1 MSTATYAHIE
11 ADAAGVPVISG
22 TTMKVVELV
31 AEHLAWGWDAV
42 QLQRQHPYL
51 TMGQVR
57 SALAYFHD
65 HEQELRDE
73 IERRHRQ
80 AEAIRKELGNSRAS
94 GNLAQLLRA
103 R

>member
-11 ADAAGVPVISG
+11 VDAGGVPVISG

-51 TMGQVR
+51 TLGQVH

-65 HEQELRDE
+65 HEVELRQE
-73 IERRHRQ
+73 IELRRRE
-80 AEAIRKELGNSRAS
+80 ADAIRKELGSSPVSEKLARMRRAT
-94 GNLAQLLRA
+94 
-103 R
+103 

>member
-11 ADAAGVPVISG
+11 VDAGGVPMISG

-31 AEHLAWGWDAV
+31 GEHLAWGWDAV

-51 TMGQVR
+51 TLGQVH

-65 HEQELRDE
+65 HEQELRQE
-73 IERRHRQ
+73 IDRRHNQ
-80 AEAIRKELGNSRAS
+80 AQAIRKELGNSPASEKLARLRRAT
-94 GNLAQLLRA
+94 
-103 R
+103 